1 MSVLSFL
8 HSQLFVTPP
17 VPTYDFGGQTVIIT
31 GANRGIGLEAA
42 RHLLRL
48 NAKRV
53 ILAVR
58 SVEKGQ
64 DAAEEL
70 EKSTGRSGA
79 VQVEELD
86 MASYESVKA
95 FASRMGSIDRLDA
108 VLLNAGMY
116 THSFYLADGYESHLT
131 VNVINTFFLAL
142 LLLPI
147 LRLSTEK
154 HKIQPRISFVSSDR
168 HVMFSLPEWKEEKP
182 FELLS
187 DEKRAKMQERYMI
200 SKLMVILLV
209 REMTA
214 HVKAS
219 DIIINTFTPGY
230 CESGLIDNIKGVS
243 RVVLDLAKKATARTT
258 EVGGRTLVAAIVPW
272 PESHGKYL
280 NDSLIDDSAL
290 SSFVRSEEGT
300 QAQQKLWKD
309 LIEILEQREPSITS
323 LINA

>member
-17 VPTYDFGGQTVIIT
+17 VPTYDFGGQTIIIT
-31 GANRGIGLEAA
+31 GGNRGIGFEAA
-42 RHLLRL
+42 RHLLKL

-58 SVEKGQ
+58 AVQRGQ

-70 EKSTGRSGA
+70 EKSTGRSGSI
-79 VQVEELD
+79 QVEELD
-86 MASYESVKA
+86 MASHESVKA
-95 FASRMGSIDRLDA
+95 FATRMEKVDRLDA

-116 THSFYLADGYESHLT
+116 IHEFYLADGYESHLT
-131 VNVINTFFLAL
+131 VNVINTVFLAF
-142 LLLPI
+142 LLLPT
-147 LRLSTEK
+147 LRSSADK
-154 HKIQPRISFVSSDR
+154 HRSQSRISFVSSDR

-182 FELLS
+182 FEFLS

-200 SKLMVILLV
+200 SKLMLILLV
-209 REMTA
+209 REMAA
-214 HVKAS
+214 HVKDS
-219 DIIINTFTPGY
+219 DVIINTFTPGY
-230 CESGLIDNIKGVS
+230 CESGLIDDIKGVA

-290 SSFVRSEEGT
+290 SPFVRSEEGS
-300 QAQQKLWKD
+300 QAQQKIWKD
-309 LIEILEQREPSITS
+309 LLEILEQREPAVRS
-323 LINA
+323 LISP